1 MLGQKKILITG
12 GAGFVGSQ
20 LGHHLESL
28 GASVA
33 LLDNMS
39 YGHLD
44 NLIVDGRPV
53 GRFICRDIRQDGLEP
68 FFEGVDTVVHLAGVA
83 ALPVCQENPREAY
96 DVNLGGT
103 GRVLEYARKANV
115 RRVIFSSTSAVYEQT
130 DKPIFSEDD
139 HVAPDL
145 VYAMTKKA
153 AEDLCRAYAANYR
166 MDVIVCRFFNV
177 YGPHQ
182 DIMRTSPPFT
192 SYVARELAAGRAP
205 RLYNDTDVKRDYVHV
220 SDVVDLLTR
229 MIGATRRFA
238 AEIFNVASG
247 AGYSVPELFDMMR
260 RISGHSALEA
270 VYDSPEVF
278 WDRYPAL
285 FQGEFPLLR
294 SRVRKEVY
302 KYSVGANQKTA
313 AEFGWTPKVNIETG
327 LQSVLL
333 DAKRR
338 LAEAGMPV

>member
-1 MLGQKKILITG
+1 MLDQTKILITG

-20 LGHHLESL
+20 LGQHLERL
-28 GASVA
+28 GGSVA

-39 YGHLD
+39 FGHLD
-44 NLIVDGRPV
+44 NLIVDGRPI
-53 GRFICRDIRQDGLEP
+53 GRFVCRDIRHDGLEP
-68 FFEGVDTVVHLAGVA
+68 FFDGVDTVVHLAGVA

-103 GRVLEYARKANV
+103 GRVLEYARRANV

-130 DKPIFSEDD
+130 DKPIYSEGDL
-139 HVAPDL
+139 VAPDL
-145 VYAMTKKA
+145 VYAMSKKA

-166 MDVIVCRFFNV
+166 MDIIICRFFNI

-182 DIMRTSPPFT
+182 DIMRASPPFT
-192 SYVARELAAGRAP
+192 SYVARELVSGRAP
-205 RLYNDTDVKRDYVHV
+205 RLYNDSDIKRDYVHV
-220 SDVVDLLTR
+220 SDVIDLLTR
-229 MIGATRRFA
+229 MIGATRRFT

-247 AGYSVPELFDMMR
+247 TGYSVPELFDMMKR
-260 RISGHSALEA
+260 LSERSTLEA
-270 VYDSPEVF
+270 VYDSPEAF

-302 KYSVGANQKTA
+302 KYSVGTNQKA
-313 AEFGWTPKVNIETG
+313 VSEFGWAPKVTIEAG

-338 LAEAGMPV
+338 LADKRP